1 LHTNVFSTQS
11 KENESQFYSIILSKT
26 TNFHLSRLHRNSFY
40 NISSCCEVGRKIKYS
55 CPTKWE
61 IKAHYFSSPWLLN
74 WVKLSEGQRGKM
86 SREDERYQA
95 LSRSDCFNISTGFFG
110 ESHCRLS
117 CGAKTTYQHTFLG
130 PCTKSNY
137 FSSIHIAVWLVHK
150 FQNLL

>member
-1 LHTNVFSTQS
+1 
-11 KENESQFYSIILSKT
+11 
-26 TNFHLSRLHRNSFY
+26 
-40 NISSCCEVGRKIKYS
+40 
-55 CPTKWE
+55 
-61 IKAHYFSSPWLLN
+61 
-74 WVKLSEGQRGKM
+74 M
-86 SREDERYQA
+86 SREDEQYQA